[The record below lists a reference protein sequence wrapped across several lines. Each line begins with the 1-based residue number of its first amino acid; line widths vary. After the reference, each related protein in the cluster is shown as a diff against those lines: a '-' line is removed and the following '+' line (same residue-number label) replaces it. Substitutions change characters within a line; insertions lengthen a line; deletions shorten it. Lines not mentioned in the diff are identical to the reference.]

1 MQVIYVSFMC
11 LWGAVGTRDYLL
23 GNLDRTLPPTMRR
36 LLSGNV
42 DHEVIPDIVWPVA
55 KVTEIGIIIASLAQ
69 ALQCL
74 ITAPKLLQV
83 G

>member
-1 MQVIYVSFMC
+1 MPM
-11 LWGAVGTRDYLL
+11 GTDTTQRAFTRVRCS
-23 GNLDRTLPPTMRR
+23 LDLII
-36 LLSGNV
+36 GCFC
-42 DHEVIPDIVWPVA
+42 EQVIPDVVWPVA